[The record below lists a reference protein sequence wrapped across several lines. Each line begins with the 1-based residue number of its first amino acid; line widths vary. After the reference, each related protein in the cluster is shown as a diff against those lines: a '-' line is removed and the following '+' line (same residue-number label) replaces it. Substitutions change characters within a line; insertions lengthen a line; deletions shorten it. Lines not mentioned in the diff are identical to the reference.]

1 MKARVNGTEVF
12 FDVEGSALIPIE
24 GKMIE
29 RPVCFVLHGGPVMDS
44 SCLRPWL
51 SPLTRVMQLVY
62 VDYRNTGRSPRMPLE
77 TCTIENMVD
86 DLEGLR
92 LYLGLDRIA
101 VLGHS
106 FGGMLALPYATEY
119 SHNVSHLILAAT
131 CPYWGEE
138 GETEKWAGL
147 EKLASRRS
155 DLAPLIAKYSAAYR
169 EHGLGGT
176 DHEAKARFLE
186 TMSIWIHRLGSQT
199 IARIAYDIS
208 ERTIFSAELSNW
220 IMTYEM
226 KKYDMRPMLH
236 EIIVPTLILAGR
248 WDWRAT
254 VDHAKIMQ
262 QGISGAQLVV
272 FEESSHMLY
281 LEEEKKFVATVV
293 DFIGSHPITGD

>member
-1 MKARVNGTEVF
+1 MKAKVNGTELF

-51 SPLTRVMQLVY
+51 SPLAKVMQLLY

-77 TCTIENMVD
+77 TCTIENMIN
-86 DLEGLR
+86 DLEALR

-106 FGGMLALPYATEY
+106 FGGMLALPYAIKYPY
-119 SHNVSHLILAAT
+119 SVSHLVLAAT
-131 CPYWGEE
+131 SPYWDEE

-147 EKLASRRS
+147 ERLASARS
-155 DLAPLIAKYSAAYR
+155 DLAPLIAKYTMGYVER
-169 EHGLGGT
+169 GLGAT
-176 DHEAKARFLE
+176 DDEAKAKFQE
-186 TMSIWIHRLGSQT
+186 TMSIWIHRLDSQT
-199 IARIAYDIS
+199 IAKIAYDIA
-208 ERTIFSAELSNW
+208 ERTIFSTELSNW
-220 IMTYEM
+220 MMTHEM

-236 EIIVPTLILAGR
+236 EIIAPTLILAGR

-254 VDHAKIMQ
+254 VEHAKIMQ
-262 QGISGAQLVV
+262 QGISGAELVV

-281 LEEEKKFVATVV
+281 IEEQHKFVATVC
-293 DFIGSHPITGD
+293 DFIRRHPITGD